1 VADHSRGCVWPFG
14 GERGFG
20 YNDTVERREKMKKIP
35 PIALVL
41 LAAFL
46 SAAPVLAQSPI
57 DINGDWEVK
66 FETPMGERVYTA
78 TFAQDGETFKVVM
91 KSQQGTELKS
101 EGTLKGAEIAWTVI
115 VSGPMGEIPLAFKG
129 KVEGETMAG
138 TVGISDMGEAEFKA
152 KRIK

>member
-1 VADHSRGCVWPFG
+1 
-14 GERGFG
+14 
-20 YNDTVERREKMKKIP
+20 MKKFLSL
-35 PIALVL
+35 ALVL
-41 LAAFL
+41 LAAAL
-46 SAAPVLAQSPI
+46 TAAPAVAQSKI

-66 FETPMGERVYTA
+66 FETPMGERIYAA
-78 TFAQDGETFKVVM
+78 TFTQDGETFKVVM

-115 VSGPMGEIPLAFKG
+115 VTGPMGEIPLAFKG

-152 KRIK
+152 KKIK

>member
-1 VADHSRGCVWPFG
+1 
-14 GERGFG
+14 
-20 YNDTVERREKMKKIP
+20 MKKIP
-35 PIALVL
+35 PFALVL

-66 FETPMGERVYTA
+66 FETPMGERIYTA

>member
-1 VADHSRGCVWPFG
+1 
-14 GERGFG
+14 
-20 YNDTVERREKMKKIP
+20 MKKILP
-35 PIALVL
+35 AVLVL
-41 LAAFL
+41 LAVFL
-46 SAAPVLAQSPI
+46 AATPAIAQTSI
-57 DINGDWEVK
+57 DISGDWEVK
-66 FETPMGERVYTA
+66 FETPMGERIYTA
-78 TFAQDGETFKVVM
+78 TFTQTGETFKVVM

-115 VSGPMGEIPLAFKG
+115 VTGPMGEIPLAFKG